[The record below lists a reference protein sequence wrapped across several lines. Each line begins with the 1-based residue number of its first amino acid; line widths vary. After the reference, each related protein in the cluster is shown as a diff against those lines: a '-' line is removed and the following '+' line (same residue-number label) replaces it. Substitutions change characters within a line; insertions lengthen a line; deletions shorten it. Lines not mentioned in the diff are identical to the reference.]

1 MGTAHYEIFSVDMN
15 GKEETVDKGGVGF
28 ILMKKSNGES
38 CFPVD
43 DMIGFARKTE
53 GYIDSGKLLVST
65 VNGFFE
71 YDNADDK
78 DNALFPYLK
87 YIYPWVYEQAE
98 SQSLDLSQYGS
109 LEEMLIKLE
118 QGLQVVSEDWD
129 AQIDIMESRIDDL
142 YRE

>member
-1 MGTAHYEIFSVDMN
+1 
-15 GKEETVDKGGVGF
+15 
-28 ILMKKSNGES
+28 
-38 CFPVD
+38 
-43 DMIGFARKTE
+43 MIGFARKTE

-78 DNALFPYLK
+78 DNALFQYLK

-118 QGLQVVSEDWD
+118 QGLRVVSEDWD